1 MIIIFESEE
10 EKLAF
15 IKSYII
21 NEKDFDTKNFN
32 VIVPNKIEG
41 WEMKIL
47 QFIYFHFNRL
57 FTNYVLL
64 FDIEEF
70 FSFPKKKDKK
80 WIMH

>member
-1 MIIIFESEE
+1 
-10 EKLAF
+10 
-15 IKSYII
+15 
-21 NEKDFDTKNFN
+21 
-32 VIVPNKIEG
+32 
-41 WEMKIL
+41 MKIL

-80 WIMH
+80 